1 MDFSN
6 AGTYPNGN
14 QVPIW
19 PGSGFTGPVIAGN
32 VNATDGTG
40 NLAGVGEYAGTANS
54 GILVAGQSCR
64 FTQAASTGQ
73 SAGVY
78 LTPIVIPAQSQIV
91 AVDLFIL
98 VAFTGGATTLGLG
111 SSASATALTAA
122 NAVTTSGA
130 IGKVQLNPGT
140 GLTQI
145 QNWVNVGNTDI
156 QLQVTST
163 NTGSG
168 VAILTVEYIQAIN
181 LATS

>member
-6 AGTYPNGN
+6 SGTYPNAN

-19 PGSGFTGPVIAGN
+19 PGTTLTGPVIAGN
-32 VNATDGTG
+32 VTATDGTG
-40 NLAGVGEYAGTANS
+40 NLAGVGEQTGTANT
-54 GILVAGQSCR
+54 GILVAAQSCR
-64 FTQAASTGQ
+64 FTQATNGTV
-73 SAGVY
+73 AGVY

-91 AVDLFIL
+91 AIDLFIL

-145 QNWVNVGNTDI
+145 QNWVNVGNTDM

-168 VAILTVEYIQAIN
+168 IAILTVEYVQAIN
-181 LATS
+181 LSIT